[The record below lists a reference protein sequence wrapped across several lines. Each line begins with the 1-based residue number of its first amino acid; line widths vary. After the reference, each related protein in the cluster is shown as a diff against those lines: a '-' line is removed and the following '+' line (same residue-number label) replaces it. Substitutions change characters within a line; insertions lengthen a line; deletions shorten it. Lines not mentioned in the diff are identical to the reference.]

1 MSLYFFRIKNGRYC
15 GASNEFEVA
24 GRDAAWTEMT
34 KICGDLLGGIA
45 RRLTHEAEWQMELL
59 ERVQKGRV

>member
-1 MSLYFFRIKNGRYC
+1 
-15 GASNEFEVA
+15 
-24 GRDAAWTEMT
+24 MT

-59 ERVQKGRV
+59 DESKKVVFKIRLLAERA